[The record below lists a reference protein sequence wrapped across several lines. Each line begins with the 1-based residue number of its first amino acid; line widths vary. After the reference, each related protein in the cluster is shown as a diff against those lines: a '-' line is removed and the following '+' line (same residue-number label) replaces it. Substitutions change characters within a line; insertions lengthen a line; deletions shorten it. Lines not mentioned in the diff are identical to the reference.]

1 MTKEVSIMEENL
13 LDLKHRLY
21 EILRSSKAPKWW
33 SELKKDVELYIEVRK
48 GNILDVYYQGGR
60 MAEIKYN
67 NSTQNITVTAHPKYL
82 GYDNEYKEDKN
93 YYKKNKKKDGK
104 TEYFPIYQ
112 DCQEWLLNRKEE
124 LKANIRKHYS
134 GEKDGENTSEKFIQG
149 ELIIKGRD
157 KYLDS
162 EFAHRFYVGGRNT
175 IRIDMVKIEDERVV
189 FEELKRIGDARLRT
203 TKGDPEIITQM
214 KNYRF
219 FLGKNKDVLTRYYR
233 TLYKIK
239 QYLGLPV
246 PKVDDVEKI
255 TVDPEPQLIIAH
267 NYEKMGNKREERI
280 KAIENALLKID
291 VKPIFIKS

>member
-21 EILRSSKAPKWW
+21 EILQSNKAPKWW
-33 SELKKDVELYIEVRK
+33 PELKKDVELYIEIRK

-67 NSTQNITVTAHPKYL
+67 NSTQNITVTTHPKYL
-82 GYDNEYKEDKN
+82 GYDNEYKEDEN
-93 YYKKNKKKDGK
+93 YYKKSIKKDG
-104 TEYFPIYQ
+104 TIEYVPIYQ
-112 DCQEWLLNRKEE
+112 DCQEWLLNKKEE

-134 GEKDGENTSEKFIQG
+134 GDKDGEKTSEKFIQG
-149 ELIIKGRD
+149 ELIINGRD

-162 EFAHRFYVGGRNT
+162 EFAHCFYVGDRNT
-175 IRIDMVKIEDERVV
+175 IRIDMVKIEDGRVV

-203 TKGDPEIITQM
+203 SKGDPEIITQM
-214 KNYRF
+214 NNYRI
-219 FLGKNKDVLTRYYR
+219 FLEKNKGVLTNYYR

-239 QYLGLPV
+239 KHLGLPV

-280 KAIENALLKID
+280 KAIETALLNID
-291 VKPIFIKS
+291 IKPIFLKS